1 MVTKRS
7 KNDPFGLGSISFPVK
22 PIKLKPLKVTPMK
35 VPSWKDYGF
44 SGLNLTDSYDKP
56 TIKRTPIPQSIK
68 TAILIRTNG
77 KCEKCKTSLKG
88 LIPDIHHKN
97 LDPSDHRKVN
107 LIVICP
113 NCHRKLHSK

>member
-1 MVTKRS
+1 MATRKR
-7 KNDPFGLGSISFPVK
+7 KNDPFGSGSISLPVK
-22 PIKLKPLKVTPMK
+22 PIKVKPFKLTPMK
-35 VPSWKDYGF
+35 LPTLEDYGLK
-44 SGLNLTDSYDKP
+44 GLNVTDPYDKP

-68 TAILIRTNG
+68 TAILIRSNG

-88 LIPDIHHKN
+88 LTPDIHHKN

-113 NCHRKLHSK
+113 NCHRKIHSK